1 LTFAQKSKDTEA
13 ASGYPHL
20 FMNIGRVKNVEERVV
35 HFVAYVREGNIFV
48 RNQLFEGLAWVIR
61 N

>member
-1 LTFAQKSKDTEA
+1 
-13 ASGYPHL
+13 
-20 FMNIGRVKNVEERVV
+20 MNIGRVKNVEERVV